1 LSKSKQKYPNHLT
14 RYRERLGFTQQQ
26 LARIVGCRRRQ
37 TIGRIESGL
46 TLPGVITLL
55 RLSAALRVPVEFLYQ
70 ETYIHLRAEVRLQE
84 ERIPKG
90 TQGVLPLPS

>member
-1 LSKSKQKYPNHLT
+1 MSIPKQKYPNHLT
-14 RYRERLGFTQQQ
+14 RYRERFGFTQQQ
-26 LARIVGCRRRQ
+26 LACIVGCRRRE

-70 ETYIHLRAEVRLQE
+70 ETFISLRAEVREQE
-84 ERIPKG
+84 ERMSKG